1 MKVQSQGR
9 SGARSGSG
17 YTLVEMVVSITI
29 LGIIGLV
36 CSGVILE
43 SMRVYSRTVPALDA
57 GYKTDLAL
65 RTMKRDIRDLQNTAS
80 ISSLSATAFTFK
92 DSASNTIAYAMSN
105 GDLTRNGNLLAEG
118 VTSLTFR
125 YWQSNGSTAST
136 AAKVHRIEVDFTVQN
151 GSETSRARTQIFP
164 RNLGLSL

>member
-1 MKVQSQGR
+1 MKVRLQSRYGGR
-9 SGARSGSG
+9 CGRG

-65 RTMKRDIRDLQNTAS
+65 RTMKREIRDLQNTTS
-80 ISSLSATAFTFK
+80 ITSFGATAFSFK
-92 DSASNTIAYAMSN
+92 DSANNIIAYALSN
-105 GDLTRNGNLLAEG
+105 GNLTRNGDLLAAG

-125 YWQSNGSTAST
+125 YWQSDGNTAST
-136 AAKVHRIEVDFTVQN
+136 AAKVHLIEVDLTVQN
-151 GSETSRARTQIFP
+151 GDQSSRARTQIFP
-164 RNLGLSL
+164 RNLGLPL